1 MTKLEWRVGPSDLSL
16 AEENSG
22 GLSTGK
28 MEPQPLNV
36 KRIWLVDK
44 KHKKKLRRATKKKKE
59 KAVAQDAQNKMK
71 KQMGMFDRLP
81 DDCSACE
88 KSFPK
93 TREAH
98 STWRVVVKAEKEK
111 VWLFCPDCQQRAK
124 QLVENN
130 NEI

>member
-1 MTKLEWRVGPSDLSL
+1 M
-16 AEENSG
+16 
-22 GLSTGK
+22 
-28 MEPQPLNV
+28 
-36 KRIWLVDK
+36 DK
-44 KHKKKLRRATKKKKE
+44 KQKKKLKRAAKKKKE

-130 NEI
+130 NEL